1 MAGVEAKPLK
11 KVNKPYKIRR
21 EGSFVSGFKYKGG
34 VVSKYIIAVV
44 FLLGLMQGKTEAL
57 GLENEINR
65 ISDELLIIREL
76 AVVSKKYTKCTITK
90 DDKKRLACFDSLT
103 IYIKEREK
111 KYENLDKALGL
122 NNKPF
127 TYSLDGSIRQ
137 SPDGKFRCVGFPKVR
152 SLPEC
157 EKKFKEAKERTERL
171 FHSR

>member
-1 MAGVEAKPLK
+1 MGLD
-11 KVNKPYKIRR
+11 
-21 EGSFVSGFKYKGG
+21 KGG

-57 GLENEINR
+57 DFTDGMVVIKEVGV
-65 ISDELLIIREL
+65 ISQ
-76 AVVSKKYTKCTITK
+76 KYTKCSETK

-127 TYSLDGSIRQ
+127 TYSPDGSIRQ

-171 FHSR
+171 FHPEDHDTRFPSR

>member
-1 MAGVEAKPLK
+1 M
-11 KVNKPYKIRR
+11 KVVLLVALN
-21 EGSFVSGFKYKGG
+21 KGG

-57 GLENEINR
+57 DFTDSMVVIKEVGV
-65 ISDELLIIREL
+65 ISQ
-76 AVVSKKYTKCTITK
+76 KYTKCSETK

-157 EKKFKEAKERTERL
+157 EKKFKEARERTERF
-171 FHSR
+171 FHPEDHDTRFPSR

>member
-1 MAGVEAKPLK
+1 M
-11 KVNKPYKIRR
+11 
-21 EGSFVSGFKYKGG
+21 
-34 VVSKYIIAVV
+34 SKYIIAVV

-57 GLENEINR
+57 DFTDGMVVIKEVGV
-65 ISDELLIIREL
+65 ISQ
-76 AVVSKKYTKCTITK
+76 KYTKCSETK

-152 SLPEC
+152 SVPEC
-157 EKKFKEAKERTERL
+157 EKKFKEAKERTKRL
-171 FHSR
+171 FQSESGVRFPDK